1 MRAVIHS
8 SAMRPRTKLRQEELP
23 FKTRGGPR
31 PGAGRKPK
39 GARAC
44 VSHHGRVAFARAQ
57 PVHVTA
63 RLRAGLP
70 SLRRKDAHRAILRAF
85 GAGAERNGFRLTQ
98 YSVQSTHVHL
108 IIEAPNRL
116 ALSRGMQ
123 GLLIRVA
130 RALNRAW
137 QRKGSVFSDRYHDRV
152 LRSPK
157 EVRNALAYVLNNAK
171 RHGIFEA
178 GFDAFS
184 SGRWFDGWREAKPSV
199 LVPSILPKARTW
211 LLTLGWRRWGLI
223 SLETVPGG

>member
-1 MRAVIHS
+1 MKR
-8 SAMRPRTKLRQEELP
+8 RPRVRQGELP

-31 PGAGRKPK
+31 PGAGRKPQ
-39 GARAC
+39 GERAC
-44 VSHHGRVAFARAQ
+44 VSHHGRVAFAKAH

-70 SLRRKDAHRAILRAF
+70 SLRRKEAHRAILRAF
-85 GAGAERNGFRLTQ
+85 EAGAERNGFRLTQ
-98 YSVQSTHVHL
+98 YSVQSSHLHL

-116 ALSRGMQ
+116 ALTRGMQ

-137 QRKGSVFSDRYHDRV
+137 RREGSVFSDRYHDRI

-157 EVRNALAYVLNNAK
+157 EVRIALAYVLNNAK
-171 RHGIFEA
+171 RHGIYEA
-178 GFDAFS
+178 GVDPFS

-199 LVPSILPKARTW
+199 SVRSILPKARTW

>member
-1 MRAVIHS
+1 MRRRA
-8 SAMRPRTKLRQEELP
+8 KLREDELP
-23 FKTRGGPR
+23 FGGRGGAR
-31 PGAGRKPK
+31 PGAGRKPR
-39 GARAC
+39 GERAC
-44 VSHHGRVAFARAQ
+44 VSHHGRVAFAKSA

-63 RLRAGLP
+63 RLCAGLP

-85 GAGAERNGFRLTQ
+85 EAGAERDGFRLTQ
-98 YSVQSTHVHL
+98 YSVQSNHVHL
-108 IIEAPNRL
+108 LVEAPNRP
-116 ALSRGMQ
+116 ALSRGLQ

-137 QRKGSVFSDRYHDRV
+137 GRKGSVFSDRYHDRI
-152 LRSPK
+152 LRTPK

-178 GFDAFS
+178 GVDAFS

-211 LLTLGWRRWGLI
+211 LLTIGWHHWGLI
-223 SLETVPGG
+223 SLDTVPTG